1 MTGNCHVRCGAGENS
16 EITSKNYLSLFG
28 KIPNF
33 NETLAVVRSHNI
45 RICIVLQGLSQLK
58 ALYEKTWE
66 SIIGNCSI
74 FTYLGTMSCLP

>member
-1 MTGNCHVRCGAGENS
+1 MLVANRDCNGRLPNLVSCELDEFAN
-16 EITSKNYLSLFG
+16 IG

-45 RICIVLQGLSQLK
+45 RLCIVLQGLSQLK

-74 FTYLGTMSCLP
+74 LPVYKGIP